1 MLDRF
6 WLFLTGSLVVLA
18 AGCATGSGVKF
29 VPGDDRIDV
38 VVDETTITT
47 LRHGPDL
54 TKPILHPL
62 CTLNSVRVNRGFP
75 LDKVEGEKEDHPHHA
90 GLFFTYDEVNDDG
103 FWNNSSSPPRIALAR
118 VACDE
123 ETGSIDLVAHWIGK
137 EGEILLEEKRKMV
150 FLPGKTEYAIDF
162 CIELTAQGKAVV
174 FHDTKEGMFALRV
187 AHWLKEDGGTG
198 AYLSSRGGE
207 GAKQIWGKRAEWV
220 RLEGETEGQ
229 TAGVAILNHPRSVN
243 HPTYWHARGYG
254 LFAAN
259 PLGESV
265 FERSHGRKDAKP
277 FGLTLEPG
285 ESARFAFRVIVYDG
299 PLEKEDFEKRYKEYT
314 LGVAKGEDQ

>member
-1 MLDRF
+1 V
-6 WLFLTGSLVVLA
+6 S
-18 AGCATGSGVKF
+18 F
-29 VPGDDRIDV
+29 VSGDDRIDV
-38 VVDETTITT
+38 VVDGATITS
-47 LRHGPDL
+47 LRHGPNL

-62 CTLNSVRVNRGFP
+62 CTLSGVRINRGFP
-75 LDKVEGEKEDHPHHA
+75 LEKVEGEKEDHPHHA

-103 FWNNSSSPPRIALAR
+103 FWNNTKSPPRIALER
-118 VACDE
+118 VGCDE
-123 ETGSIDLVAHWIGK
+123 EAGCIDLVAHWIGK
-137 EGEILLEEKRKMV
+137 SGDLLLEEKRKMV
-150 FLPGKTEYAIDF
+150 FVPAETEYAIDF
-162 CIELTAQGKAVV
+162 FIELTARDEKVV

-187 AHWLKEDGGTG
+187 ARWLREDNGTG

-207 GAKQIWGKRAEWV
+207 GAKQVWGTRAEWV
-220 RLEGETEGQ
+220 RLEGEKDGQ

-277 FGLTLEPG
+277 FGLTLESG

-299 PLEKEDFEKRYKEYT
+299 SLGKEDLEHRYQEYT
-314 LGVAKGEDQ
+314 LDTAKGEDQ